1 MTNPNYRVDLL
12 LVPSTQKDLTS
23 IQTKINNWITTGTLV
38 KYQKTVCPDGF
49 LFEIV
54 RTKEK
59 E

>member
-12 LVPSTQKDLTS
+12 LVPSTSKDLTAV
-23 IQTKINNWITTGTLV
+23 QTKINNWITTGTLV
-38 KYQKTVCPDGF
+38 KYKATPCAEGW

-54 RTKEK
+54 RAKEK

>member
-12 LVPSTQKDLTS
+12 LVPSTQKDLTA
-23 IQTKINNWITTGTLV
+23 IQTKLNNWITTGSLV
-38 KYQKTVCPDGF
+38 KYKQTPCNEGF
-49 LFEIV
+49 LFEII